1 MLLLHSE
8 LSRLI
13 LDQLLGIGLSV
24 FDHTHEIQP
33 CRKSRDRDLEGQLIR
48 LERSQ
53 HRQPIPK
60 LDLIRTCNAPCG
72 QRALTLGRQN
82 AIVGVRQFECHYI
95 RGGVGREGKVI

>member
-8 LSRLI
+8 PSRLI

-60 LDLIRTCNAPCG
+60 LNLIRIRNAPCSH
-72 QRALTLGRQN
+72 RPILS
-82 AIVGVRQFECHYI
+82 V
-95 RGGVGREGKVI
+95 